1 MFAADP
7 YAAPRRCLIHS
18 REQRRWASMRP
29 RATLSSRRCPGA
41 FRAAPHRVGGAHK
54 AARRPRCTDRAAC
67 RAELCTPCSRAH
79 AAVRAGAGAL
89 PGSARVTCLG
99 RPLDA
104 RVRARGVRCY
114 LRSGVLDHGFLRKA
128 PRDDLGATP
137 QARVWH
143 RRDHLHLLQ
152 RHGADNRQH
161 RGAHSHPANPRPL
174 RKTRRAGASA
184 LPAGSARTAR
194 CGGVTPRRPHSP
206 RRDRNPPRKVFEF
219 PIRNANDWLTW
230 EILRVQAFQRFT
242 AERATPFSE
251 LTKR

>member
-1 MFAADP
+1 ML
-7 YAAPRRCLIHS
+7 RLT
-18 REQRRWASMRP
+18 ASEGRTRP
-29 RATLSSRRCPGA
+29 RVA
-41 FRAAPHRVGGAHK
+41 RAAPTAPPAAPSYARHVPERMLLYALVQAHYPDLL
-54 AARRPRCTDRAAC
+54 ARLASEDRSLP
-67 RAELCTPCSRAH
+67 EY
-79 AAVRAGAGAL
+79 VREEF
-89 PGSARVTCLG
+89 
-99 RPLDA
+99 DA
-104 RVRARGVRCY
+104 Y
-114 LRSGVLDHGFLRKA
+114 LRCGVLDHGFLRKA

-194 CGGVTPRRPHSP
+194 CGRVTPRRPHSP